1 MKGGGMRIIAG
12 RYRGHPL
19 TAPAGRTARPTTDR
33 VREALFSI
41 LGASVEDAAVLDLF
55 AGSGALGLEAMSRG
69 AARAVFVDASP
80 RALVALRKNC
90 ARLGAEPV
98 RVLRGRVEESLPRLV
113 KDGESFDLIFLD
125 PPYRKGLASETLDRI
140 DGSLLRPGARV
151 VAEHEA
157 GATPPAVA
165 DGRLTAQDTRRYGDT
180 VLTFYQALTEA
191 P

>member
-1 MKGGGMRIIAG
+1 MRIIAG

-41 LGASVEDAAVLDLF
+41 LGSSVEGASVLDLF

-69 AARAVFVDASP
+69 AARAVFVEASP
-80 RALVALRKNC
+80 KALASLRKNC
-90 ARLGAEPV
+90 ARLGADPV
-98 RVLRGRVEESLPRLV
+98 RVVRGRVEESLPRLV
-113 KDGESFDLIFLD
+113 KDGESFDLVFLD
-125 PPYRKGLASETLDRI
+125 PPYRKGLAKKTLDRL
-140 DGSLLRPGARV
+140 DDRLLRPGARV
-151 VAEHEA
+151 IAEHEA
-157 GATPPAVA
+157 EISPPAVA
-165 DGRLTAQDTRRYGDT
+165 DGRLSAQDTRRYGDT